1 MADTMRPSELTIR
14 ITKAVDAPAATTASA
29 ATAATAADSSNRRE
43 PSLNNAKSPPITI
56 AIPGRDDEPPKPP
69 PTDQKSF

>member
-14 ITKAVDAPAATTASA
+14 ITKAVDAPAATA